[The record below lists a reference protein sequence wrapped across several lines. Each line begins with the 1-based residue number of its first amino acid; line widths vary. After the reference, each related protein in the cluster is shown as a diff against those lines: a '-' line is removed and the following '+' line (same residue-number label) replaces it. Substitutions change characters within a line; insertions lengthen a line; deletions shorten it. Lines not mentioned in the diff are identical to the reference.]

1 MDWETMY
8 GQLIV
13 NALPGVSFARDYD
26 FAAEHENDIAR
37 VRAQA
42 QMDATLERD
51 DLRATVAAGT
61 DRAAL
66 RQRMLNAGVS
76 VADIDQLGS

>member
-13 NALPGVSFARDYD
+13 NALPGVSFPADYD
-26 FAAEHENDIAR
+26 FVAEHENDIAR
-37 VRAQA
+37 VRTQA
-42 QMDATLERD
+42 QVDATLERNQ
-51 DLRATVAAGT
+51 LRETMAAGI

-66 RQRMLNAGVS
+66 KQRLLNAGVS
-76 VADIDQLGS
+76 LADLDELEG